1 MSVRTGVT
9 LTGGD
14 GLYVKDCYGCTFV
27 DLVLDDN
34 YRQACSVIS
43 ASDTL
48 FENCQFLNTGA
59 HDRLQAS
66 FLAGL
71 RCSHRRRC
79 VAGMTGGTAP
89 QAGVDFEPNDATDFL
104 SNLTLRNCTA
114 KNNVGGGYFVSYSN
128 LDNFSEVRAAS
139 LFPAFSKV

>member
-1 MSVRTGVT
+1 MT

-71 RCSHRRRC
+71 RCSHRWRC

-89 QAGVDFEPNDATDFL
+89 QAGVVSRRL
-104 SNLTLRNCTA
+104 SLRSGLRFRKTSA
-114 KNNVGGGYFVSYSN
+114 II
-128 LDNFSEVRAAS
+128 VRTG
-139 LFPAFSKV
+139 L

>member
-1 MSVRTGVT
+1 MT

-59 HDRLQAS
+59 HDRLQ
-66 FLAGL
+66 
-71 RCSHRRRC
+71 
-79 VAGMTGGTAP
+79 
-89 QAGVDFEPNDATDFL
+89 EPLSRWAHTDGAVL
-104 SNLTLRNCTA
+104 Q
-114 KNNVGGGYFVSYSN
+114 
-128 LDNFSEVRAAS
+128 E
-139 LFPAFSKV
+139 